1 MSARTRGGLGPA
13 EVGTKPRESD
23 MAIMMG
29 KLYAALR
36 AANVPDREATEAPE
50 EVAAFETRI
59 SNISADVR
67 LLQWMGGFNIA
78 LSVAILLKLFTQ

>member
-1 MSARTRGGLGPA
+1 
-13 EVGTKPRESD
+13 

-50 EVAAFETRI
+50 EVAALETRI

-78 LSVAILLKLFTQ
+78 LSVAILLRR

>member
-1 MSARTRGGLGPA
+1 MYVLTRAAPGPA
-13 EVGTKPRESD
+13 EVGTKLRESD

-29 KLYAALR
+29 KHYAALR
-36 AANVPDREATEAPE
+36 AANVPDREATEAAE

-59 SNISADVR
+59 SNLSADVR
-67 LLQWMGGFNIA
+67 LLQGMGGFNIA

>member
-1 MSARTRGGLGPA
+1 
-13 EVGTKPRESD
+13 

-36 AANVPDREATEAPE
+36 AANVPDKEAGQASEK
-50 EVAAFETRI
+50 VAACETRL
-59 SNISADVR
+59 SRLAADVR

-78 LSVAILLKLFTQ
+78 LSVAILLKLFAH

>member
-1 MSARTRGGLGPA
+1 
-13 EVGTKPRESD
+13 

-36 AANVPDREATEAPE
+36 AANVPDKEAVEAAE
-50 EVAAFETRI
+50 DVAGFETRL
-59 SNISADVR
+59 SSLSADVR